1 MFVPR
6 LISGIF
12 LVFFVIFTI
21 LFGNEVL
28 LAAVGAISLI
38 GMFELYR
45 VFGIEKRASGIVGYL
60 AAICYFLILHFDHTE
75 FVVALMI
82 AVFMLEMAIYV
93 FEFQKVTSEQMMA
106 SFFGLIYLSFMLS
119 YIYQTRMQEDGLYMA
134 YLIFI
139 SAWGCDTFAYCTGM
153 LCKKFFRTHQ
163 MTPVLSPKKSIEGA
177 VGGVLGALVLG
188 VIYGCVFESRLTE
201 FSLSAGLSC
210 GIICAGGGLIS
221 MIGDLSAS
229 AIKRNHNI
237 KDYGHLIPG
246 HGGILDRFDSII
258 FTAPIIYYLVM
269 ALQKL

>member
-12 LVFFVIFTI
+12 LVLFVIGTVWV
-21 LFGNEVL
+21 GDSVL
-28 LAAVGAISLI
+28 LLAVGSISLI

-45 VFGIEKRASGIVGYL
+45 VFGIEKRASGMIGYL
-60 AAICYFLILHFDHTE
+60 AAIFYFLILEFDKFE
-75 FVVALMI
+75 LVIALMI
-82 AVFMLEMAIYV
+82 VFFMLEMAVYV
-93 FEFQKVTSEQMMA
+93 FEFQKITSEQTMA
-106 SFFGLIYLSFMLS
+106 SFFGLIYLAFMLS
-119 YIYQTRMQEDGLYMA
+119 YIYKTRMESDGIYMT
-134 YLIFI
+134 YMIFI

-153 LCKKFFRTHQ
+153 LCKKFAKTHQ

-177 VGGVLGALVLG
+177 IGGVVGAFLLG
-188 VIYGCVFESRLTE
+188 VLYGCIFGRNFTD

-229 AIKRNHNI
+229 AIKRNHNV

-258 FTAPIIYYLVM
+258 FTAPIIYYLAMVM
-269 ALQKL
+269 KML